1 MGGNLEE
8 ASGNFLRNRITLCL
22 VGSVQV
28 SKHTNLHIVLHGNK
42 ALKNQSHKF
51 LDSPPMEGGYVGGC
65 DC

>member
-42 ALKNQSHKF
+42 ATKATK
-51 LDSPPMEGGYVGGC
+51 GGYVGGC